1 MELNK
6 TTFNFNTYSMRKF
19 YNLFKGRKKYAF
31 LTFLSCILLGIGSAK
46 AADSEILLG
55 TTLTPSYADNLSFT
69 APSAGDLVM
78 TVLNGRTM
86 NVEGMANINP
96 TSPTGDEIHYAT
108 SATWSLDANA
118 KLTIKWP
125 DEGISVSFSFSG
137 GGDSGNGDNNGDN
150 EGDNGG
156 NGNDNNNEKS
166 EDLVLNES
174 FKPMGDTVYY
184 FTPTSNGILK
194 WVDSSEQPQIYYVTN
209 SAAFLKDPNDNP
221 VIPIINE
228 EDIYGDI
235 LAGMI
240 PVKSVSYFLIK
251 GITYKFEWEQN
262 SGGTADK
269 SLTFTFTPQT
279 TDVEEMD
286 WSELEMNK
294 LYYLAP
300 FKLTYTPSED
310 GTLKA
315 KQWGSRDGENGPWLS
330 DCPFLFEDEEC
341 TIPAQFSQTYRE
353 NPNVLNYYLF
363 KNTKYYFK
371 SYDVNSVEFDWITFV
386 EGGSG
391 ELPNDIDSRY
401 EPVVLGNIY
410 DLEDYP
416 NNELRLFIFSNSGGL
431 LTIKQKGST
440 DPHLWTEVNETPED
454 YTGKVDEE
462 SNNNI
467 DDYTVFTYRIEPDKV
482 YYFYGIYDKSHY
494 LELKKVIFEFT
505 GQLVKDDPDITV
517 NIGNF
522 QEKAYLWN
530 KNGMDYT
537 GVINYTYG
545 DDAQLII
552 RITPTSKV
560 NTKTKPSVWSENA
573 GIPDFLWNQ
582 KEAIKASKHDVD
594 GYYSAPRIITNRQNE
609 ITGNIELIVVYGCS
623 GEYNIEVSSRNPNV
637 VFEGETMQTVKVYPN
652 LKNWYSY
659 TLEGEEYDSDRLTIN
674 GYTFEAADGD
684 PMLQSG
690 PWKLNYPSDSD
701 KDMSKAKMYIP
712 GVYFADVYYSYES
725 KTPYVATQA
734 SNEKKLGSDGTADLS
749 GLDLTSNN
757 AQNVQLRLVKNGAD
771 TADLK
776 RDQNDYMVAV
786 TPNGGIFITPTGV
799 DGIEAENESSVV
811 EFYNLNG
818 IKVNPENLEKG
829 IYIVKKGNETYKMV
843 KN

>member
-46 AADSEILLG
+46 ADDLILN
-55 TTLTPSYADNLSFT
+55 TPFY
-69 APSAGDLVM
+69 
-78 TVLNGRTM
+78 
-86 NVEGMANINP
+86 
-96 TSPTGDEIHYAT
+96 
-108 SATWSLDANA
+108 
-118 KLTIKWP
+118 
-125 DEGISVSFSFSG
+125 
-137 GGDSGNGDNNGDN
+137 
-150 EGDNGG
+150 
-156 NGNDNNNEKS
+156 
-166 EDLVLNES
+166 
-174 FKPMGDTVYY
+174 PMGDQVYY
-184 FTPTSNGILK
+184 YTPSSNGILK
-194 WVDSSEQPQIYYVTN
+194 WVDSSEQPQIYYVFN
-209 SAAFLKDPNDNP
+209 NDAYLKDQNENP
-221 VIPIINE
+221 VTPIINE
-228 EDIYGDI
+228 EDIVGDV
-235 LAGMI
+235 LLGMI
-240 PVKSVSYFLIK
+240 PVKAVSYFLTK
-251 GITYKFEWEQN
+251 GIKYKFEWNQN
-262 SGGTADK
+262 SSGVQDK
-269 SLTFTFTPQT
+269 KLTFTFTPQST
-279 TDVEEMD
+279 GGEEMD
-286 WSELEMNK
+286 WSELEINK
-294 LYYLAP
+294 TYYQAP
-300 FKLTYTPSED
+300 FKLTYTASED

-315 KQWGSRDGENGPWLS
+315 KQWGTQDGVNGPWSS

-363 KNTKYYFK
+363 KDTKYYFK
-371 SYDVNSVEFDWITFV
+371 TYDINSVEFDWIPVV

-391 ELPNDIDSRY
+391 ELPDDIDSRY
-401 EPVVLGNIY
+401 KPVELGTIY

-416 NNELRLFIFSNSGGL
+416 NNELRLFIFPETQGT
-431 LTIKQKGST
+431 LTIKQKGSG
-440 DPHLWTEVNETPED
+440 DPHLWTVVNEDPNDFDGFIENSG
-454 YTGKVDEE
+454 YT
-462 SNNNI
+462 NT
-467 DDYTVFTYRIEPDKV
+467 DDYTIYTYVLSPGTV
-482 YYFYGIYDKSHY
+482 YYFYGIYDKSRW
-494 LELKKVIFEFT
+494 LELKEVIFEYD
-505 GQLVKDDPDITV
+505 GRIVKEDPITV

-522 QEKAYLWN
+522 QDKAYLWN

-560 NTKTKPSVWSENA
+560 NTKTKPSAWSETA

-594 GYYSAPRIITNRQNE
+594 GYYAAPRIITNRQNE
-609 ITGNIELIVVYGCS
+609 MTGNVELIVVYGCS
-623 GEYNIEVSSRNPNV
+623 GEYNIEVSSRNPYV
-637 VFEGETMQTVKVYPN
+637 KFEGETTQTVKVYPN

-659 TLEGEEYDSDRLTIN
+659 ILEGEQYDLDRLTIN

-701 KDMSKAKMYIP
+701 KDMSKAMMYIP

-776 RDQNDYMVAV
+776 GDQNDYMVAV